1 MAVRR
6 RTERR
11 VSWSAVTWE
20 TARAGGFA
28 AYALLSLAVVIGLVL
43 SNRWHSPRW
52 PRVITNEL
60 HGYLSL
66 LALVFLAFHVLA
78 VAVDPFTHFGL
89 AEVLVPL
96 VSHYRPLWLGL
107 GLVAL
112 YLLLAVWVTTL
123 LRRRIGHRAWRRTHV
138 LAFAVYGAA
147 TVHGLGTGSDT
158 RTAWGT
164 AVYVSSVTLVALLAA
179 RRLLV
184 PVKSSAQPRPLLAA
198 GSAAAVI
205 AISAWATTG
214 PYAAHWG
221 SHSGGK
227 HVPRVQAV
235 AAPPA
240 RAPVAHRPSPVVVP
254 PFTAA
259 FAGRVL
265 VSPVNENGR
274 VTVRID
280 GALAGATHDHLEILL
295 HGVPTE
301 DGGVLMEQSRV
312 RMGTTTPLYQ
322 GKVTALHGSVLIAS
336 VRSPRQHLR
345 LGIALQLASGGQATG
360 RVRGTGLAAGA
371 A

>member
-1 MAVRR
+1 V
-6 RTERR
+6 T
-11 VSWSAVTWE
+11 WSAVTWE
-20 TARAGGFA
+20 AARAGGFA
-28 AYALLSLAVVIGLVL
+28 AYGLLSLSVVVGLVL
-43 SNRWHSPRW
+43 RNRWHSLRW
-52 PRVITNEL
+52 PRVVTNEL

-66 LALVFLAFHVLA
+66 LALVFLVFHVLA

-96 VSHYRPLWLGL
+96 VSHYRPLWMGL
-107 GLVAL
+107 GIVAL

-138 LAFAVYGAA
+138 LAFGVYAAA

-158 RTAWGT
+158 RTVWGT
-164 AVYVSSVTLVALLAA
+164 AVYVTSVSLVALLAG

-184 PVKSSAQPRPLLAA
+184 PAGSGAQPRPLLAA
-198 GSAAAVI
+198 GTAAGVI
-205 AISAWATTG
+205 AFSAWATTG

-221 SHSGGK
+221 SHGGGK
-227 HVPRVQAV
+227 HAPPAQVV

-240 RAPVAHRPSPVVVP
+240 RVPAVRRRQPSPVVVP
-254 PFTAA
+254 PFTAS

-301 DGGVLMEQSRV
+301 DGGVMMEQSRV

-322 GKVTALHGSVLIAS
+322 GTVTALHGSVLIAS

-345 LGIALQLASGGQATG
+345 LGIALQLTGNGQATG
-360 RVRGTGLAAGA
+360 RVRGAA
-371 A
+371 